1 MTDNEEDLSEWFL
14 VGELL
19 RSDPSIGSAPYDED
33 PYNSDPYE
41 EMLGVW

>member
-1 MTDNEEDLSEWFL
+1 MAMIEEDAADWTL
-14 VGELL
+14 VWELL
-19 RSDPSIGSAPYDED
+19 RSDPSAGPDPYGED